1 VVVTGV
7 VGGDTRARRRRQT
20 QAEGEGNEGSLLVW
34 DGCEMRAGGG
44 RQGGR
49 GRVGLVGRIE
59 RLRSQNGE
67 RTVEIAGWQNGRLPL
82 PS

>member
-1 VVVTGV
+1 
-7 VGGDTRARRRRQT
+7 
-20 QAEGEGNEGSLLVW
+20 
-34 DGCEMRAGGG
+34 MRAGGG

>member
-1 VVVTGV
+1 MAGAEKLEL
-7 VGGDTRARRRRQT
+7 ARPR
-20 QAEGEGNEGSLLVW
+20 N
-34 DGCEMRAGGG
+34 DCEMRAGGG

-49 GRVGLVGRIE
+49 GRVELVGRIG